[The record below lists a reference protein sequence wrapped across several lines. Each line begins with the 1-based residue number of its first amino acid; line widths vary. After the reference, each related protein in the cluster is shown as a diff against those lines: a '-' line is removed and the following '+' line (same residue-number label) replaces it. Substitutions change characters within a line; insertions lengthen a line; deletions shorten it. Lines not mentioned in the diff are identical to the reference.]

1 MRRERKRVGITTIVV
16 NKTRYLMTNRKVKN
30 LARRRP
36 STEAQDMP
44 NQVFLSTKLYAEIVQ
59 NLNSRSNL
67 LVRRAPGLSEF
78 ARDCLCHFTA
88 NCYHRVTQKGFN
100 HQPGFAGHWRE
111 KLVFDC
117 Q

>member
-44 NQVFLSTKLYAEIVQ
+44 
-59 NLNSRSNL
+59 R
-67 LVRRAPGLSEF
+67 
-78 ARDCLCHFTA
+78 
-88 NCYHRVTQKGFN
+88 
-100 HQPGFAGHWRE
+100 
-111 KLVFDC
+111 
-117 Q
+117 